1 MKIVFT
7 HFLFQSLI
15 LKYKGNEYKDIDL
28 DPLLGSS
35 TRGTGIFV
43 THNGQIELEA
53 NVFKFYKV
61 TGDPIEINKFTK
73 IRFDSNKRPSTDV
86 LKLCMYDSSSD
97 FECVKYCH
105 SISDPGFQTHDIFA
119 SELFASRKVNITHI
133 AFEQACSNCV
143 QYERSFISNLQIL
156 EGTVTDSYKD
166 GKCTDVNA
174 VVVASNNE
182 LVCKCS
188 DGYISSSGRKL
199 LDNEDSCVKCVGGLA
214 CNAGKIADDVI
225 CFNVSLFCHIS
236 RVFSPQLLIYTGEL
250 TRGTHSF
257 YLGPEHIP
265 TFRWF
270 AS

>member
-1 MKIVFT
+1 MKIIFT

-35 TRGTGIFV
+35 TRGTGIFL
-43 THNGQIELEA
+43 TQDAQKSQLIELEG

-61 TGDPIEINKFTK
+61 RSDSIAINKFSK
-73 IRFDSNKRPSTDV
+73 IRFDSNKRPSTNV
-86 LKLCMYDSSSD
+86 LKLCMYYSSND
-97 FECVKYCH
+97 FECAKYCH
-105 SISDPGFQTHDIFA
+105 SISNQGFQTNEIFA
-119 SELFASRKVNITHI
+119 SELFNSRKVNISYIT
-133 AFEQACSNCV
+133 FEQACSNCV

-166 GKCTDVNA
+166 GKCTDDNA

-214 CNAGKIADDVI
+214 CNAGEIADDVV

-236 RVFSPQLLIYTGEL
+236 YVFSPQL
-250 TRGTHSF
+250 
-257 YLGPEHIP
+257 
-265 TFRWF
+265 
-270 AS
+270 